1 MGGLLSKLWRFAFG
15 DPQRRFKI
23 TIIGLDNAGKTTAL
37 YRLLQG
43 VVVNTQPTVGS
54 NVETI
59 ERQNVKLQ
67 CWDLAGQT
75 AFRQGWTTFFN
86 GTNAILFIVD
96 SSDAARI
103 GEARKELFRVLEDES
118 TSNCCILVLAN
129 KQDLPNCMS
138 LNEVMENLQLSEI
151 KNHDWTILPSC
162 SLTGQGLEEAVEWM
176 VTHLEL
182 NKNTD
187 TAQSK

>member
-1 MGGLLSKLWRFAFG
+1 MGGLFSKLFRLAFG

-37 YRLLQG
+37 YRLLEG

-59 ERQNVKLQ
+59 ERQNVRLQ

-75 AFRQGWTTFFN
+75 AFRQGWSNFFS
-86 GTNAILFIVD
+86 GTDAILFIID
-96 SSDAARI
+96 SSDRQRI
-103 GEARKELFRVLEDES
+103 AEARKELFRVLEES
-118 TSNCCILVLAN
+118 TTEKCAVLVLAN

-138 LNEVMENLQLSEI
+138 LNEVMENLQLQEI
-151 KNHDWTILPSC
+151 KEHEWTILPSC
-162 SLTGQGLEEAVEWM
+162 SLTGQGLEEAVDWLVMKLDSHKE
-176 VTHLEL
+176 
-182 NKNTD
+182 
-187 TAQSK
+187 

>member
-37 YRLLQG
+37 YRLLEG

-59 ERQNVKLQ
+59 ERENVRLQ

-75 AFRQGWTTFFN
+75 PFRQGWTTFFN
-86 GTNAILFIVD
+86 GTDAILFLVD
-96 SSDAARI
+96 SSDRARI
-103 GEARKELFRVLEDES
+103 GEARDELFRVIKDEA
-118 TSNCCILVLAN
+118 TTNCCILVLAN

-138 LNEVMENLQLSEI
+138 LNDVMESLQLSEI
-151 KNHDWTILPSC
+151 KEREWSILPSC
-162 SLTGQGLEEAVEWM
+162 SLTGQGLEEAVDWLVM
-176 VTHLEL
+176 HL
-182 NKNTD
+182 NKE
-187 TAQSK
+187 SKE